1 MQLQIAAEPSVP
13 CCHLANTNE
22 DLDGL
27 ATAVCHIT
35 LVCCYY
41 YGNVL
46 QERDNFAAQCD
57 ESKKQLTAQRTG
69 SKHLEDLI
77 DKLQQDKKRLGLR
90 VNKLTT
96 TGIQHICGFYT

>member
-1 MQLQIAAEPSVP
+1 VF
-13 CCHLANTNE
+13 
-22 DLDGL
+22 
-27 ATAVCHIT
+27 
-35 LVCCYY
+35 
-41 YGNVL
+41 

-69 SKHLEDLI
+69 SQHLEDLI

-96 TGIQHICGFYT
+96 TGIYVFLYCCIIYYMHFNTN